1 MNSESTKR
9 LEFKARI
16 SPHLERLMQFSIC
29 LTQNGRDATRL
40 LRDAIAEAY
49 RGWNDSMSE
58 PGCSNRLHT
67 IITRRYFIG
76 FKRPTLPVL
85 LNVRSNYRV
94 SCDGPVR
101 PSFTTTTVNLNNAW
115 VTGESEVDNSYLK
128 AIAGLP
134 PVFRSAMILSY
145 LEGFSLSEIA
155 DLAGTPPHAIGSL
168 LNRGRRL
175 IHEELFQYLIGEEGL
190 EQERDLVSESA

>member
-1 MNSESTKR
+1 MMCESTKR

-40 LRDAIAEAY
+40 MRDAITEAY
-49 RGWNDSMSE
+49 RGWNDSLTG
-58 PGCSNRLHT
+58 PDCSNRLHT
-67 IITRRYFIG
+67 IVTRRYFIG
-76 FKRPTLPVL
+76 FKRPALPVL
-85 LNVRSNYRV
+85 SKVRSNYRGT
-94 SCDGPVR
+94 CDSVVR
-101 PSFTTTTVNLNNAW
+101 PSFATTTVNLNNAW

-145 LEGFSLSEIA
+145 LEGFTSSEIA
-155 DLAGTPPHAIGSL
+155 DLTGTPPSTVGSVL
-168 LNRGRRL
+168 SHGRKLIRG
-175 IHEELFQYLIGEEGL
+175 ELFQYLIGEHGMEQL
-190 EQERDLVSESA
+190 EEQESESA

>member
-1 MNSESTKR
+1 MMCESTKR

-40 LRDAIAEAY
+40 LHDAITEAY

-58 PGCSNRLHT
+58 PGCSSRLHT

-76 FKRPTLPVL
+76 FKQPTLPVL
-85 LNVRSNYRV
+85 SSARSNYRI
-94 SCDGPVR
+94 SGDGPVR
-101 PSFTTTTVNLNNAW
+101 PSFTTTTVNLYNTW

-155 DLAGTPPHAIGSL
+155 DLAGIPPHVIGSL

-175 IHEELFQYLIGEEGL
+175 IHEELFEHLIGEEGL
-190 EQERDLVSESA
+190 EQEKDRVSESA